1 MDNGWR
7 RETTIREYTKS
18 GIRGEVVYVAP
29 CGKKFKQYPDIIRVS
44 PLLLSANSFTFSLQ
58 YLEKRGVTNIKRENF
73 SFSTKLIV
81 GDFLRPSG
89 QVHENGE
96 EAYHRY
102 TEHEMGEEIDKVR
115 RENGWK
121 PRKRNKPSNSTSSRK
136 SNGTLPLS
144 LENMGGTVQ
153 EQYQFLQR
161 LQAEAVERDKRKREE
176 QEQVKLQ
183 KEAMR

>member
-29 CGKKFKQYPDIIRVS
+29 CGKKFKQYPDIIR
-44 PLLLSANSFTFSLQ
+44 
-58 YLEKRGVTNIKRENF
+58 YLEKRGITNIKRENF

-96 EAYHRY
+96 EVFHRY

-115 RENGWK
+115 KENGWK
-121 PRKRNKPSNSTSSRK
+121 PRKRNKPSNSREGNRK
-136 SNGTLPLS
+136 TNGLS
-144 LENMGGTVQ
+144 TGEEMNM
-153 EQYQFLQR
+153 EDQYKLLQR
-161 LQAEAVERDKRKREE
+161 LQLEAVEREKKRRDE
-176 QEQVKLQ
+176 QEQIKLQ
-183 KEAMR
+183 

>member
-1 MDNGWR
+1 M
-7 RETTIREYTKS
+7 
-18 GIRGEVVYVAP
+18 
-29 CGKKFKQYPDIIRVS
+29 
-44 PLLLSANSFTFSLQ
+44 LQ

-89 QVHENGE
+89 QMDEAGE
-96 EAYHRY
+96 EKYHRY

-115 RENGWK
+115 KENGWK
-121 PRKRNKPSNSTSSRK
+121 PRKRNKPSHSTSSRK
-136 SNGTLPLS
+136 SNGTLPS
-144 LENMGGTVQ
+144 LDSLPGGLE
-153 EQYQFLQR
+153 EQYRLLQR
-161 LQAEAVERDKRKREE
+161 LQAEAVERERRKRED

>member
-1 MDNGWR
+1 MAEGDHNQGIHQVWHSGGGCLCCTLWKEVQAVSR
-7 RETTIREYTKS
+7 YYQGKSHSSLLFLQTILY
-18 GIRGEVVYVAP
+18 
-29 CGKKFKQYPDIIRVS
+29 
-44 PLLLSANSFTFSLQ
+44 FSLQ

-96 EAYHRY
+96 EAYQRY

-183 KEAMR
+183 REAMR

>member
-1 MDNGWR
+1 MSLIFYTSECSLLLQPFVSEGSL
-7 RETTIREYTKS
+7 TKS
-18 GIRGEVVYVAP
+18 V
-29 CGKKFKQYPDIIRVS
+29 CLQ
-44 PLLLSANSFTFSLQ
+44 SLDYGQ
-58 YLEKRGVTNIKRENF
+58 QNIKRENF

-136 SNGTLPLS
+136 SNGTLPIS

>member
-1 MDNGWR
+1 M
-7 RETTIREYTKS
+7 
-18 GIRGEVVYVAP
+18 
-29 CGKKFKQYPDIIRVS
+29 
-44 PLLLSANSFTFSLQ
+44 
-58 YLEKRGVTNIKRENF
+58 
-73 SFSTKLIV
+73 
-81 GDFLRPSG
+81 
-89 QVHENGE
+89 HENGE
-96 EAYHRY
+96 EVYHRY

-144 LENMGGTVQ
+144 LESMGGTVQ

-161 LQAEAVERDKRKREE
+161 LQAEAVERDKRKRDE

-183 KEAMR
+183 REAMR